1 MLIFTKIL
9 DGQDLRFCDRCWH
22 IIQKLQ
28 KGIIVP
34 LNFILSHRVLF
45 RLFAHDDFMKI
56 LTGIL
61 LLVAVNAFAQPA
73 DYWQQHVSY
82 TISGTLIDSIHS
94 FDGKLSVVYTNNS
107 PDTLHEVW
115 FHLYY

>member
-1 MLIFTKIL
+1 M
-9 DGQDLRFCDRCWH
+9 
-22 IIQKLQ
+22 
-28 KGIIVP
+28 VP
-34 LNFILSHRVLF
+34 TNALPI
-45 RLFAHDDFMKI
+45 RLFCSHDLFMKKI
-56 LTGIL
+56 IGIL
-61 LLVAVNAFAQPA
+61 LLFATGAQAQPA

-115 FHLYY
+115 FHLYYNAFQPGSMMHERGKALNDRGVADKIDHYKRSD

>member
-1 MLIFTKIL
+1 MLGDSAYFFFVKSSNFSSHLFMKKLIFA
-9 DGQDLRFCDRCWH
+9 F
-22 IIQKLQ
+22 
-28 KGIIVP
+28 
-34 LNFILSHRVLF
+34 LF
-45 RLFAHDDFMKI
+45 VVSNTL
-56 LTGIL
+56 
-61 LLVAVNAFAQPA
+61 AQPS

-115 FHLYY
+115 FHLYYNAFQPGSMMHERSKALSDRGL